1 MQASDEK
8 KTNGRW
14 KVAYVDPQQ
23 VSQSQHTF
31 IMRDQLRKQIE
42 EEAKTPKEEEDLIKG
57 YEKAKLHEVSVYIA
71 RVMRKNQHKDSI
83 KFAYH
88 FE

>member
-14 KVAYVDPQQ
+14 KVAYVDLQQ

-31 IMRDQLRKQIE
+31 IMRDQLRKHIE
-42 EEAKTPKEEEDLIKG
+42 EEAKTPKEKEDLIKG

>member
-1 MQASDEK
+1 MQASDER

-14 KVAYVDPQQ
+14 KVAYIYPQQ
-23 VSQSQHTF
+23 VCKSQHTF

-42 EEAKTPKEEEDLIKG
+42 EEAKTPKEKDDLIKG
-57 YEKAKLHEVSVYIA
+57 YEKAKLHEVSVHIA
-71 RVMRKNQHKDSI
+71 RVMRKNQHKNSI
-83 KFAYH
+83 KFAYN

>member
-42 EEAKTPKEEEDLIKG
+42 EEAKTPKEKEDLIKG

-83 KFAYH
+83 KFAYN